1 MTNDALQT
9 NANFQQVRDEL
20 TLLGDE
26 ATRNPV
32 DDPLYQQFI
41 QRYPADRLPL
51 LSLSEYC
58 VGKGEGE
65 SFCWWL
71 EHGLKP
77 LFGRLN

>member
-9 NANFQQVRDEL
+9 NANFQQVLDEL

-41 QRYPADRLPL
+41 QRFPADRLPQ
-51 LSLSEYC
+51 LSLAEYC

-65 SFCWWL
+65 SY
-71 EHGLKP
+71 
-77 LFGRLN
+77 